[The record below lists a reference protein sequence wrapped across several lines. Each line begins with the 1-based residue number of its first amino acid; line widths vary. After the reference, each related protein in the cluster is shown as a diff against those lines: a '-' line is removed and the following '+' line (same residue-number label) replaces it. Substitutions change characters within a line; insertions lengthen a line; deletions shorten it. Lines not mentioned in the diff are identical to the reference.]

1 MQVTLTPPLEQ
12 FIHRQIE
19 RGYASPDEVVRAA
32 LIRWMDETD
41 DTPPRLREKRME
53 AAGSEF
59 RDLGRVDFKGSHLRQ
74 A

>member
-12 FIHRQIE
+12 FIHHQLE

-41 DTPPRLREKRME
+41 DTPPRLRGKLVE
-53 AAGSEF
+53 AGGSEF
-59 RDLGRVDFKGSHLRQ
+59 RDLRRVDFKGSHLQ
-74 A
+74 QV